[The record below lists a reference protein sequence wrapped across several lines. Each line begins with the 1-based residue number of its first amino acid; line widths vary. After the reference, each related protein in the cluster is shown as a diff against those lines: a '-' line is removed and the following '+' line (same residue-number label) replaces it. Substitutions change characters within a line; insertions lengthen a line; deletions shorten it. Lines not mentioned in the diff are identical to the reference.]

1 MKRATLVL
9 SGLTAGCLAFAVGC
23 GSSNVP
29 PSQTNEAVKD
39 FPKMG
44 QAFANSPESK
54 IKDMQTPQEKTAYL
68 QELAK
73 DANFKPQL
81 HTVMLDRCAKDPD
94 PELAAAA
101 KALLNKAK

>member
-1 MKRATLVL
+1 MKRATILL
-9 SGLTAGCLAFAVGC
+9 SGLTAGCLAFTVGC

-44 QAFANSPESK
+44 EAFAASPEFK
-54 IKDMQTPQEKTAYL
+54 IKDMKTSQEKTALL

-73 DANFKPQL
+73 DPNFDPKL
-81 HTVMLDRCAKDPD
+81 HTVMLDKCSKDPD
-94 PELAAAA
+94 PELAAVA
-101 KALLNKAK
+101 KELLNKAK